1 MSADTFAVRYHIPL
15 RVAAGV
21 LGGYGFTWGF
31 VVLSIPLLTI
41 LGLSFDDAWI
51 LTMMLAF
58 LVFLTVLCWAFTAAD
73 VARVWITLAGGGAV
87 MTGAAWLVS
96 RFLI

>member
-1 MSADTFAVRYHIPL
+1 MSADTHILRHHIPL
-15 RVAAGV
+15 RVGAGV
-21 LGGYGFTWGF
+21 LGGYVFTWGF
-31 VVLSIPLLTI
+31 VALGISLLTV
-41 LGLSFDDAWI
+41 LGLSFDDAWS

-58 LVFLTVLCWAFTAAD
+58 LVFLTVLCWAFAAAD
-73 VARVWITLAGGGAV
+73 VAQVWIMLTGGGAM